1 MATTPQTLTGKQKR
15 HLRALGHGLDAVVQ
29 LGKNGLTDSAITA
42 SRAAIERHELIKIRL
57 LTECPE
63 DRDDVAEQLGSALG
77 AVVAQTLGRTFL
89 LYRRHPKKPVIELPP
104 PGAGPRSSAPS
115 GVKSSD

>member
-1 MATTPQTLTGKQKR
+1 MATPQTLTGKQKR
-15 HLRALGHGLDAVVQ
+15 HLRALGHGLDALVQ

-42 SRAAIERHELIKIRL
+42 AREAIDRHELIKIRL

-63 DRDDVAEQLGSALG
+63 DRDDVAERLGFALG

-89 LYRRHPKKPVIELPP
+89 LYRRHPKKPVIELPKAA
-104 PGAGPRSSAPS
+104 PGGA
-115 GVKSSD
+115 KSSG